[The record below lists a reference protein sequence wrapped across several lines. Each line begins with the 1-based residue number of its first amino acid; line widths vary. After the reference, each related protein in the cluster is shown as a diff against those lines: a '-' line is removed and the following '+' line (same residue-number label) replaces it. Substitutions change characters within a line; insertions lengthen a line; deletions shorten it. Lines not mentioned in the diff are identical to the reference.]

1 MGKCAR
7 CGRADQL
14 HVHHRRLRS
23 HGGDSSFANLV
34 TLCTGCHQWVHAH
47 PSSAR
52 GAGWLTGHGGVPA
65 EIPVDHFSWPGQP
78 VLLNEDGTIS
88 FWFPQEIS

>member
-1 MGKCAR
+1 
-7 CGRADQL
+7 
-14 HVHHRRLRS
+14 
-23 HGGDSSFANLV
+23 
-34 TLCTGCHQWVHAH
+34 VHAH
-47 PSSAR
+47 PSAAR